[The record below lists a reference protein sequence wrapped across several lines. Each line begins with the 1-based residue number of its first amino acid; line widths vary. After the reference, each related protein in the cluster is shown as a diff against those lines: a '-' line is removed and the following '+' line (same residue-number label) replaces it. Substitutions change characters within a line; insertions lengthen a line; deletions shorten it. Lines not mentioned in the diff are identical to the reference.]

1 MSTAR
6 EVPFELEPGEQPLKS
21 GGANMQR
28 GAEAV
33 GGKLFLTSARLV
45 FRPHALNLQ
54 TAPSQIE
61 LGAVVDVAAAWT
73 KVFGKVPL
81 LKNSVEVTLV
91 DGTRQSFVVT
101 GRSAWI
107 VAIDKARGGGVRVG

>member
-1 MSTAR
+1 MSTER
-6 EVPFELEPGEQPLKS
+6 KFPFELEPGEQPRKS

-33 GGKLFLTSARLV
+33 GGRLFLTTSRLV

-54 TAPSQIE
+54 TAPAQIE
-61 LGAVVDVAAAWT
+61 LGAVVGVAPAWT
-73 KVFGKVPL
+73 KVFGKLPL
-81 LKNSVEVTLV
+81 LKNSVEVTLA
-91 DGTRQSFVVT
+91 DGSRQSFVVT

-107 VAIDKARGGGVRVG
+107 VAIDAARGGGVRVG

>member
-1 MSTAR
+1 MST
-6 EVPFELEPGEQPLKS
+6 EGEYPFELEPGERPLKS

-28 GAEAV
+28 GAETV

-54 TAPSQIE
+54 SAPSQIG

-73 KVFGKVPL
+73 KVFGKLPL
-81 LKNSVEVTLV
+81 LKNSIELTLV

-107 VAIDKARGGGVRVG
+107 AAIDEARGEGVRVG

>member
-28 GAEAV
+28 GAESV
-33 GGKLFLTSARLV
+33 GGKLFLTTTRLM

-54 TAPSQIE
+54 TAPAQIE
-61 LGAVVDVAAAWT
+61 LGAVVGLAAAWT

-81 LKNSVEVTLV
+81 LKNSLAVTLA

-101 GRSAWI
+101 GRAAWI
-107 VAIDKARGGGVRVG
+107 VAIDAARGGGVRVG